1 MHLMLV
7 VIGFSP
13 PVLKREIQDIF
24 VENIGAVIVST
35 DTTGVT
41 QIINATRRYI
51 LLMLGDEWMME
62 ARLLLLSLDINKSV
76 PIDVFLIDFILY
88 YFIYIIPSQKCEGFF
103 MSVKNLSKYGRI

>member
-1 MHLMLV
+1 MA
-7 VIGFSP
+7 IGFTP

-24 VENIGAVIVST
+24 VELIGIVIAT
-35 DTTGVT
+35 IDTTGVT

-62 ARLLLLSLDINKSV
+62 AQRLQLSLDIKQPG

-88 YFIYIIPSQKCEGFF
+88 CLHCTLAE
-103 MSVKNLSKYGRI
+103 M